1 MGVGGGVGEGVGE
14 GAGVLGRSWEQ
25 EEGQEV
31 GAGVSGVTGQDNI
44 PPTLAN
50 PSKLVLRGA
59 GMKCAGITRW

>member
-1 MGVGGGVGEGVGE
+1 MGVGGGVGGGVGEGVGE

-44 PPTLAN
+44 PLTFDTPG
-50 PSKLVLRGA
+50 KLVFRGA
-59 GMKCAGITRW
+59 GTVQG